1 MKKALLLLICVLV
14 LICFCFFGCTPEDT
28 ESGNESKRENAVSD
42 TVSDEMVFVAPDW
55 RTESFYSFEELAQL
69 IALANGD
76 DENAFDEFFEKDGII
91 PPRKDKV
98 KAIFANPDKIPVIV
112 LESEKYELAV
122 ISLKIY
128 YDNDELDL
136 EFVYNGALDRLRVG
150 AYSYDG
156 TVEPDETITDVITDT
171 LTLGEHS
178 MQMHTMAKE
187 NNYCTLKGRIVSD
200 DYVVYAHYK
209 GGTVLPESL
218 KQGLTLTTLEE
229 LIKPYVK

>member
-1 MKKALLLLICVLV
+1 MKKVLLLLVCMLV
-14 LICFCFFGCTPEDT
+14 LICFCFFGCTPESG
-28 ESGNESKRENAVSD
+28 ESSNESKQENA
-42 TVSDEMVFVAPDW
+42 VSDEMVFMGADW
-55 RTESFYSFEELAQL
+55 RTEDFYSFEELAQL

-76 DENAFDEFFEKDGII
+76 DENAFNEFFEKDGII

-128 YDNDELDL
+128 YDSDALYI
-136 EFVYNGALDRLRVG
+136 EFVYNSALDRLRVG
-150 AYSYDG
+150 AYTYDG

-209 GGTVLPESL
+209 GDTVLPDSL